1 MVHTVWLKALK
12 AIWGMQ
18 LLPVVSHCSS
28 SWLQRIISSRKHIL
42 SIFFNA
48 CRRSLFSVNDWST
61 SRTVVVVV
69 VVIAVVVVVVAVIAV
84 IAVIVRSGLS
94 PDHPRLAASAANW
107 AAKWAEARMI
117 STEGAP
123 ILFSLWHQ
131 KKFRRWRSSVCAATW
146 RRPTCS
152 SRSCGCR
159 CCCCQCWAI
168 QLPTG
173 KPPTRRILCH
183 LRPTSLSSPL
193 EF

>member
-1 MVHTVWLKALK
+1 M
-12 AIWGMQ
+12 
-18 LLPVVSHCSS
+18 
-28 SWLQRIISSRKHIL
+28 QRIISSRKHIL

-69 VVIAVVVVVVAVIAV
+69 AV

-94 PDHPRLAASAANW
+94 PDHQLLAAAAANW
-107 AAKWAEARMI
+107 AAKWTEARMI

-152 SRSCGCR
+152 SGSCGCR